1 MIKTLEGI
9 LLSSPSAK
17 KLAKF
22 YQNTLGLKLK
32 SEAVFGE
39 HDEEFYEF
47 DLGKTSLYIADHSE
61 VRGTNPNPQRIIL
74 NFEVD
79 NIEREITRLTK
90 DVSHPG
96 LRLYRNF
103 CRSGRE
109 LFPARQDS
117 RLTTHHQLPTG
128 SHSETVTSEE

>member
-79 NIEREITRLTK
+79 NIEREIPRLKKAKVKLVAKMYHIQDYGYIATFADLDGNYFQLVKTR
-90 DVSHPG
+90 G
-96 LRLYRNF
+96 
-103 CRSGRE
+103 
-109 LFPARQDS
+109 
-117 RLTTHHQLPTG
+117 
-128 SHSETVTSEE
+128 

>member
-79 NIEREITRLTK
+79 NIEREITRLK
-90 DVSHPG
+90 KAKVKLVAKMYHI
-96 LRLYRNF
+96 
-103 CRSGRE
+103 
-109 LFPARQDS
+109 QDYGYIATFAD
-117 RLTTHHQLPTG
+117 LDGNYFQLVKTRG
-128 SHSETVTSEE
+128 